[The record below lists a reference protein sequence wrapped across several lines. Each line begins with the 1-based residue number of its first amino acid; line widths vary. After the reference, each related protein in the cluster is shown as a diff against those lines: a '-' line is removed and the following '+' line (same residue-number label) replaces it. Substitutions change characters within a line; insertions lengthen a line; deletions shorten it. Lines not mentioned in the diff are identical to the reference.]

1 MRTSE
6 SVLAA
11 RGESPARH
19 RDPSKVKPEAAVGP
33 ARREEGEHR
42 EYSTHRGQR
51 PAPPKPGCI
60 GGRIPRDFHH
70 GLLGGRAGRLVA
82 IPLLVGVLTAACGY
96 SLAGRGSFLPEYIE
110 TIGIPLFMNN
120 TSFFEVEQLLTQSVR
135 SEFIGRGNYQVVPD
149 ATGVDAVLEGRIVS
163 IRLRPSS
170 FTDQQQAS
178 RYTFTL
184 TARIIMRDLQADE
197 IIWENQ
203 ALIFTE
209 EYDVATGGGALN
221 ASAFF
226 GQDTNA
232 LERMAREF
240 ATTVVSSILE
250 AF

>member
-1 MRTSE
+1 MRTS
-6 SVLAA
+6 VFAA
-11 RGESPARH
+11 RGENPAWH
-19 RDPSKVKPEAAVGP
+19 RDPAEPRPQSVRG
-33 ARREEGEHR
+33 RREEGEYR
-42 EYSTHRGQR
+42 EYSTRRGHR
-51 PAPPKPGCI
+51 PAPPKPGCLD
-60 GGRIPRDFHH
+60 GRMPRDFHH
-70 GLLGGRAGRLVA
+70 APSGGRAGRLVTIA
-82 IPLLVGVLTAACGY
+82 LLVGALTAGCGY

-110 TIGIPLFMNN
+110 TIGIPLFVNN

-149 ATGVDAVLEGRIVS
+149 ATGVDAVIEGRIMS
-163 IRLRPSS
+163 IQLRPSS

-184 TARIIMRDLQADE
+184 TASIVMRDLQADE
-197 IIWENQ
+197 IVWENQ
-203 ALIFTE
+203 ALIFIE
-209 EYDVATGGGALN
+209 EYDVATGGGALD

-232 LERMAREF
+232 LERMAQDF

>member
-1 MRTSE
+1 MRTTE
-6 SVLAA
+6 SV
-11 RGESPARH
+11 
-19 RDPSKVKPEAAVGP
+19 
-33 ARREEGEHR
+33 
-42 EYSTHRGQR
+42 
-51 PAPPKPGCI
+51 
-60 GGRIPRDFHH
+60 F
-70 GLLGGRAGRLVA
+70 GGRAGHLVA
-82 IPLLVGVLTAACGY
+82 IPLLVAALTAGCGY
-96 SLAGRGSFLPEYIE
+96 SLAGRGSFLPEHIE

-149 ATGVDAVLEGRIVS
+149 ATGVDAVIEGRIMS
-163 IRLRPSS
+163 IQLRPSS

-184 TARIIMRDLQADE
+184 TASIIMRDLQADE
-197 IIWENQ
+197 IVWENRS
-203 ALIFTE
+203 LIFVE